1 MRQDVYTTAKA
12 QCLSA
17 RCLPVPVQCHSGLS
31 VLWRVAMLADLPP
44 PPSLPQQVGHPP
56 LKAEE
61 GVGLSFLAPLRA
73 RARRNGREWLVERF

>member
-31 VLWRVAMLADLPP
+31 VLWRVAMLAARPAAPSFPP
-44 PPSLPQQVGHPP
+44 PAGGTSTS
-56 LKAEE
+56 E
-61 GVGLSFLAPLRA
+61 G
-73 RARRNGREWLVERF
+73 